1 MPVIKETEIIGKRVI
16 LEDASDVGVLTD
28 IYVDTLDWRMTRLDI
43 RIEKRYA
50 ERLGKEKGLL
60 KKPVISAPIHLL
72 NTVGDVVHL
81 KGDMDD
87 LAKTQKA
94 ILPPSEARREAER
107 EAAAAAARA
116 SSKKEK
122 PTKPKAT
129 PPPAKDAKKEEKRE
143 KPRSL

>member
-1 MPVIKETEIIGKRVI
+1 MTK
-16 LEDASDVGVLTD
+16 LDV
-28 IYVDTLDWRMTRLDI
+28 

-72 NTVGDVVHL
+72 NSVGDVVHL
-81 KGDMDD
+81 KGDMDE

-94 ILPPSEARREAER
+94 ILPPSEVRKQAEKEAS
-107 EAAAAAARA
+107 AAAARA
-116 SSKKEK
+116 SKGQAPKA
-122 PTKPKAT
+122 KPKEA
-129 PPPAKDAKKEEKRE
+129 PPPAPDTRKGEKKE